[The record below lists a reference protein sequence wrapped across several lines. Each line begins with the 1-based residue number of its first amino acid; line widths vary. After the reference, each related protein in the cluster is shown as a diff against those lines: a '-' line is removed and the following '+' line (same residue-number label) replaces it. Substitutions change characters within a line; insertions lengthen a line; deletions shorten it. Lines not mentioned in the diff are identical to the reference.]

1 MDIVIDKTIRGD
13 LGDNILPVVYK
24 KAKNPSSDKMFR
36 VSQKELDLSLDI
48 TRLDEVNA
56 YFEDLLNKKTWKDK
70 AMSTLDEIIEHF
82 FYNEKL
88 VWLDPSQYPDEILEK
103 MTKYSIPVINKDLSL
118 AEQKI
123 QAEKNDVYDVLEEI

>member
-1 MDIVIDKTIRGD
+1 M
-13 LGDNILPVVYK
+13 
-24 KAKNPSSDKMFR
+24 
-36 VSQKELDLSLDI
+36 SLDI

-88 VWLDPSQYPDEILEK
+88 VWLDPSQYPDEIIEK
-103 MTKYSIPVINKDLSL
+103 MTKHSIPVINKDLSL

>member
-1 MDIVIDKTIRGD
+1 MK
-13 LGDNILPVVYK
+13 
-24 KAKNPSSDKMFR
+24 
-36 VSQKELDLSLDI
+36 
-48 TRLDEVNA
+48 
-56 YFEDLLNKKTWKDK
+56 LLN
-70 AMSTLDEIIEHF
+70 IF

-103 MTKYSIPVINKDLSL
+103 MKKYSIPAINKDLSL

>member
-1 MDIVIDKTIRGD
+1 MSI
-13 LGDNILPVVYK
+13 
-24 KAKNPSSDKMFR
+24 
-36 VSQKELDLSLDI
+36 DI
-48 TRLDEVNA
+48 TNVDEVKA

-82 FYNEKL
+82 FYNERL
-88 VWLDPSQYPDEILEK
+88 VWLDPIQYPNEILEK